1 MNSIAAAALS
11 PPLSRSAS
19 LWTGRTLSGLV
30 ILFFLLDS
38 AIKLPP
44 LQPVIDTMGQLG
56 WPADAATARALGV
69 LMIASIVLY
78 AYPPTALIGAILI
91 TGYLGGAVATHVR
104 IGSPIFSHTLFG
116 VYVGVLA
123 WAGLW
128 LRNPRLRALL
138 PIIAGKESEPT
149 AAATAL
155 ASKGKEP

>member
-1 MNSIAAAALS
+1 MNSVAAAALS

-44 LQPVIDTMGQLG
+44 LQPVTDTMAQLG
-56 WPADAATARALGV
+56 WPADAGTARTLGI
-69 LMIASIVLY
+69 LMLVSIALY
-78 AYPPTALIGAILI
+78 AYPPTALLGAVLI
-91 TGYLGGAVATHVR
+91 TGYLGGAVATHARV
-104 IGSPIFSHTLFG
+104 GSPLLTHTLFG

-138 PIIAGKESEPT
+138 PIMSGK
-149 AAATAL
+149 
-155 ASKGKEP
+155 

>member
-44 LQPVIDTMGQLG
+44 LQPVTDTMAQLG
-56 WPADAATARALGV
+56 WPADAGTARTLGI
-69 LMIASIVLY
+69 LMLVSIALY
-78 AYPPTALIGAILI
+78 AYPPTAFLGAVLI

-104 IGSPIFSHTLFG
+104 AGSPLLTHTLFG

-128 LRNPRLRALL
+128 LRDPRLRALL
-138 PIIAGKESEPT
+138 PIMSGK
-149 AAATAL
+149 
-155 ASKGKEP
+155 